1 LVSTFDPRLV
11 LRRLTTARGSNGG
24 RRLEHWNLRCLVS
37 LMGKVL
43 CPAPRTAAFG
53 SGRGSVTKTSL
64 AVWAL
69 RMLRPKKPAHVRVR
83 SSSHHGSYQHN
94 HSYQRR
100 HQTPLVHEDIS
111 SFLLDIRERVTS
123 EERPLPLPAQACW
136 ISEMCS
142 TFIGS
147 TGVSLWSREPDCI
160 LRMPVTTS

>member
-1 LVSTFDPRLV
+1 MEGV
-11 LRRLTTARGSNGG
+11 
-24 RRLEHWNLRCLVS
+24 LEHWNLRCLVS

-43 CPAPRTAAFG
+43 GPGPRTTAFG
-53 SGRGSVTKTSL
+53 SDRALVTKTSL

-69 RMLRPKKPAHVRVR
+69 RVIRPKKSAHLHVR
-83 SSSHHGSYQHN
+83 SFSHLGSYQHN

-123 EERPLPLPAQACW
+123 EERPLPLPTQACW

-142 TFIGS
+142 TFTGS

>member
-1 LVSTFDPRLV
+1 MISTFDPRLV

-24 RRLEHWNLRCLVS
+24 RRLGALESEVFGEPHGEGALPGR
-37 LMGKVL
+37 
-43 CPAPRTAAFG
+43 RTAAFG

-69 RMLRPKKPAHVRVR
+69 RVSRPKKPAHVSAR
-83 SSSHHGSYQHN
+83 SFSHHGSYQHN

-111 SFLLDIRERVTS
+111 SFLLDIWERVTS